1 MNIDYH
7 HSPAKP
13 RTNSTSS
20 SASTGT
26 STHSSSNSNSSP
38 NSPSPSISSLSSFQ
52 PSPPLHANLA
62 LIHPSHHSLASLSIS
77 SPTALQSH
85 NSIISSSSAAAAAA
99 NNNNIASPTSPLGQL
114 PAGHLLNRSIPP
126 PLSLGSALSKSQSQD
141 PSNPPSDD
149 LMTARCSQFPIDS
162 LEARHHPNTSSTTL
176 TGSCRFQPYLPTS
189 LSNNEP
195 SNWTSEPKPLSSNGP
210 RGLFLQTQLPPS
222 GANFRSTLDDAS
234 HCSSELRS
242 SCSSLASST
251 ASSQSSGYF
260 PPTGN
265 LPFEET
271 SSSGGGCGG
280 PGGETLYPPL
290 GGPGFSQA
298 AAYPSYT
305 GPSQRTSIS
314 GLGYPAAAF
323 TPSGGSPPIASASTA
338 YFHLDSA
345 GAGRRHTVSSYASP
359 IPIELNLVGHPEIDE
374 TLMKEE
380 KRRRNKESSQ
390 RFRDRT
396 RERLREKQERL
407 EYLERR
413 TKQLETQLR
422 SPARS
427 NSMQEGIGRDPSV
440 GGGGRSEEREMID
453 RLQAENE
460 ALKSSLKTA
469 AEEINRLQ
477 QLTGNQSPHSPLS
490 IGQVYANTLAQLSPP
505 ASTDFASGSQASSPA
520 GDGSYFGPTV
530 AHGSSPSSD
539 TAAPANNNGQQR
551 IGQPNPAFTSPND
564 PRVHQL
570 TGFNPHHHHPH
581 HHHHQQQIPPSSASN
596 EFWDNNNHHN

>member
-1 MNIDYH
+1 
-7 HSPAKP
+7 
-13 RTNSTSS
+13 
-20 SASTGT
+20 
-26 STHSSSNSNSSP
+26 
-38 NSPSPSISSLSSFQ
+38 
-52 PSPPLHANLA
+52 
-62 LIHPSHHSLASLSIS
+62 
-77 SPTALQSH
+77 
-85 NSIISSSSAAAAAA
+85 
-99 NNNNIASPTSPLGQL
+99 
-114 PAGHLLNRSIPP
+114 
-126 PLSLGSALSKSQSQD
+126 
-141 PSNPPSDD
+141 
-149 LMTARCSQFPIDS
+149 MTARCSQFPIDS
-162 LEARHHPNTSSTTL
+162 SRLATILTPHPLPSLARVGSSLICQRVSLTMSLRTGHPN
-176 TGSCRFQPYLPTS
+176 
-189 LSNNEP
+189 P
-195 SNWTSEPKPLSSNGP
+195 SHSP
-210 RGLFLQTQLPPS
+210 RTVLG
-222 GANFRSTLDDAS
+222 
-234 HCSSELRS
+234 LRS

-490 IGQVYANTLAQLSPP
+490 IGQ
-505 ASTDFASGSQASSPA
+505 ASSPA

-570 TGFNPHHHHPH
+570 TGFNPHHHHHP
-581 HHHHQQQIPPSSASN
+581 HHHQQQQQSLLRLHLTSSGITTTIIIKCQSAYGNCTVSPNQQISATPTGFSRPHHTAHNIHPTMAINEHPPPREELSTTRTKTMAQLSITMN
-596 EFWDNNNHHN
+596 Y

>member
-1 MNIDYH
+1 MH
-7 HSPAKP
+7 RTAPASYD
-13 RTNSTSS
+13 R
-20 SASTGT
+20 
-26 STHSSSNSNSSP
+26 
-38 NSPSPSISSLSSFQ
+38 
-52 PSPPLHANLA
+52 
-62 LIHPSHHSLASLSIS
+62 
-77 SPTALQSH
+77 
-85 NSIISSSSAAAAAA
+85 AA
-99 NNNNIASPTSPLGQL
+99 PVW
-114 PAGHLLNRSIPP
+114 HR
-126 PLSLGSALSKSQSQD
+126 
-141 PSNPPSDD
+141 
-149 LMTARCSQFPIDS
+149 
-162 LEARHHPNTSSTTL
+162 
-176 TGSCRFQPYLPTS
+176 
-189 LSNNEP
+189 
-195 SNWTSEPKPLSSNGP
+195 
-210 RGLFLQTQLPPS
+210 
-222 GANFRSTLDDAS
+222 
-234 HCSSELRS
+234 
-242 SCSSLASST
+242 ST

-265 LPFEET
+265 LHSRKHHPQEVDVVDQ
-271 SSSGGGCGG
+271 G
-280 PGGETLYPPL
+280 
-290 GGPGFSQA
+290 A
-298 AAYPSYT
+298 RPSIH
-305 GPSQRTSIS
+305 PWADPDSLKQQHI
-314 GLGYPAAAF
+314 PA
-323 TPSGGSPPIASASTA
+323 TPGGSPPIASASTA

-460 ALKSSLKTA
+460 SIK
-469 AEEINRLQ
+469 INRLQ

-505 ASTDFASGSQASSPA
+505 ASTDFA
-520 GDGSYFGPTV
+520 
-530 AHGSSPSSD
+530 PSSD

-570 TGFNPHHHHPH
+570 TGFNPHHHHHPH
-581 HHHHQQQIPPSSASN
+581 HHQQQQQIPPSSASN